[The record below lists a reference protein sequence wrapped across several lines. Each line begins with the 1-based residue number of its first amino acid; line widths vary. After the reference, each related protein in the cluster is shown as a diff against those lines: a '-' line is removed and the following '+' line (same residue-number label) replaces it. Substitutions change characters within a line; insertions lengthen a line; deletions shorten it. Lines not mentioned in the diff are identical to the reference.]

1 MGAMGN
7 AQKVADAVR
16 GSTGRHS
23 LGQRLAAIGPML
35 RDAFTG
41 RWVQAPRGRLIASIV
56 GLVYVVSPLDIMP
69 ELLLGPFGLGD
80 DIAIIALC
88 VASLMTAAESWLDRE
103 VTATAPGGAAPGGA
117 AGGDVV
123 EGVVINRR

>member
-23 LGQRLAAIGPML
+23 LPQRLAAIIPML
-35 RDAFTG
+35 RDSFTG
-41 RWVQAPRGRLIASIV
+41 RWAQAPRGRLIASIV
-56 GLVYVVSPLDIMP
+56 GLAYVVSPIDVLP

-88 VASLMTAAESWLDRE
+88 VASLMTAAESWLDRDL
-103 VTATAPGGAAPGGA
+103 TASADGDVVE
-117 AGGDVV
+117 GDVV
-123 EGVVINRR
+123 EGVVIDRRPSS

>member
-1 MGAMGN
+1 MGPMGN

-23 LGQRLAAIGPML
+23 LMQRLAAIGPML

-41 RWVQAPRGRLIASIV
+41 RWPGAPRARLLASV
-56 GLVYVVSPLDIMP
+56 AGLVYVVSPLDILP

-80 DIAIIALC
+80 DVAIIALC
-88 VASLMTAAESWLDRE
+88 VASLMTAAESWLDRG
-103 VTATAPGGAAPGGA
+103 TAA
-117 AGGDVV
+117 AGQRVDGDVV
-123 EGVVINRR
+123 EGVVIDRR

>member
-7 AQKVADAVR
+7 AQKVAEAVR

-23 LGQRLAAIGPML
+23 LPQRLAAIGPML

-41 RWVQAPRGRLIASIV
+41 RWAQAPRGRLIASII
-56 GLVYVVSPLDIMP
+56 GLVYVVSPLDVMP

-88 VASLMTAAESWLDRE
+88 VASLMTAAEAWLDRE
-103 VTATAPGGAAPGGA
+103 VTVEPQS
-117 AGGDVV
+117 DVV
-123 EGVVINRR
+123 EGVVIDLR